1 LERTF
6 LITSGAY
13 VGPEFASEFGH
24 IPPAFLPVGN
34 RRLYEHQADWAT
46 GFVGRR
52 LISLPANFQI
62 PHLDLERLERLGFEI
77 IAVPAGLTLAQSV
90 LHVLGAAAITSG
102 GLSIL
107 HGDTLIGG
115 VPLDADDIISE
126 GVTTSY
132 HSWAEYERA
141 ENGDLRFFDG
151 LPSGAGMRNV
161 LSGYF
166 SFSDAE
172 RYIAALER
180 APLGFIGAL
189 NDYGAAIPLTIVSAA
204 QWLDFG
210 HMELYHQSIAQM
222 PTMRAF
228 NRLDISRATVTKSS
242 RDIFQ
247 MDAEAN
253 WYENVPEPLRIYL
266 PKYLGRGAFRGGYQ
280 TEYLYL
286 STLAD
291 LYVFGRLP
299 GYVWRHIFQ
308 SCAEFMSLC
317 AEYRPAGGE
326 VAASGAI
333 YLGKTHERLLAYAEQ
348 SGTDLG
354 TPWRYGGRTLP
365 GLLAIAEESA
375 AKIPAPAE
383 SDLAIVHGDFCFSNI
398 FYDFRAGAIRC
409 VDPRGHTDGARPC
422 IYGDTRYDTAKLY
435 HSVAGGYDFI
445 VAGRYRLQDDG
456 GNTLSIDIPEL
467 EGNRHVI
474 DAFLETPFGGRLPQD
489 AASNAIAVLLYLSM
503 LPLHGDDAA
512 RQRALLA
519 NALRL
524 YGAAGEPGR

>member
-1 LERTF
+1 LHLERTF

-13 VGPEFASEFGH
+13 VGPEFTSEFGH

-34 RRLYEHQADWAT
+34 RRLYEHQADWAA
-46 GFVGRR
+46 GFAGRR
-52 LISLPANFQI
+52 LISLPKDFEI
-62 PHLDLERLERLGFEI
+62 PTIDLERIEQLGFDI

-90 LHVLGAAAITSG
+90 RHVLRKAAVTAG

-115 VPLDADDIISE
+115 VPPTAEDVISE

-132 HSWAEYERA
+132 HSWAEYERTD
-141 ENGDLRFFDG
+141 EGDLRFFDG
-151 LPSGAGMRNV
+151 LPSGAGERNV

-166 SFSDAE
+166 SFSDAA
-172 RYIAALER
+172 RYIAALENS
-180 APLGFIGAL
+180 PLGFIAAL
-189 NDYGAAIPLTIVSAA
+189 NDYGADIPLTIVGGT

-210 HMELYHQSIAQM
+210 HMELYHQSVAQM

-242 RDIFQ
+242 RDTFQ
-247 MDAEAN
+247 IDAEAN
-253 WYENVPEPLRIYL
+253 WFETVPAPLRIYL
-266 PKYLGRGAFRGGYQ
+266 PKYLGRPAVGGYQ

-308 SCAEFMSLC
+308 SCTEFMELC
-317 AEYRPAGGE
+317 AEYRPQIGE
-326 VAASGAI
+326 TPDSADI
-333 YLGKTHERLLAYAEQ
+333 YLGKTVERLQAFKDQ
-348 SGTDLG
+348 TGTDLG
-354 TPWRYGGRTLP
+354 APWHYGNRVLP
-365 GLLAIAEESA
+365 GLLAIAEKSA
-375 AKIPAPAE
+375 GKIPAPSE

-409 VDPRGHTDGARPC
+409 VDPRGHMDGARPS
-422 IYGDTRYDTAKLY
+422 IYGDARYDTAKLY
-435 HSVAGGYDFI
+435 HSAVGGYDFI

-456 GNTLSIDIPEL
+456 AHALRIDIPEL
-467 EGNRHVI
+467 ADNAQVI
-474 DAFLETPFGGRLPQD
+474 DAFLKTPFGGRQPQD
-489 AASNAIAVLLYLSM
+489 TASNAIAVLLYLSM
-503 LPLHGDDAA
+503 LALHGDNPQ

-524 YGAAGEPGR
+524 YGAER

>member
-1 LERTF
+1 MERTF

-13 VGPEFASEFGH
+13 VGPEFTSEFGH

-34 RRLYEHQADWAT
+34 RRLYEHQADWAAD
-46 GFVGRR
+46 FVGRR
-52 LISLPANFQI
+52 LISLPADFDI
-62 PHLDLERLERLGFEI
+62 PPIDLERLEQLGFAM

-90 LHVLGAAAITSG
+90 LHVLVAAAITAG
-102 GLSIL
+102 GLCIL

-115 VPLDADDIISE
+115 VPLDAEDVISE

-132 HSWAEYERA
+132 HSWAEYERTDTG
-141 ENGDLRFFDG
+141 NLHFFDG
-151 LPSGAGMRNV
+151 LPSGAGERNV

-166 SFSDAE
+166 SFSDAR
-172 RYIAALER
+172 RYIAALDG
-180 APLGFIGAL
+180 AASGFIGAL
-189 NDYGAAIPLTIVSAA
+189 NDYGAEIPLTIVSGS

-210 HMELYHQSIAQM
+210 HMELYHQSVAQM

-242 RDIFQ
+242 RDAFQ

-253 WYENVPEPLRIYL
+253 WFETVPPPLRIYL
-266 PKYLGRGAFRGGYQ
+266 PKYLGRTAIAGYQ

-308 SCAEFMSLC
+308 SCAAFMELC
-317 AEYRPAGGE
+317 AEYRPGVGD
-326 VAASGAI
+326 VAASGEI
-333 YLGKTHERLLAYAEQ
+333 YLGKTRERLRAYAEQ
-348 SGTDLG
+348 TGTDLVAS
-354 TPWRYGGRTLP
+354 WRYGERTLP
-365 GLLAIAEESA
+365 GLLAIAEDSA
-375 AKIPAPAE
+375 AKIPAPSAN
-383 SDLAIVHGDFCFSNI
+383 DLAIVHGDFCFSNI
-398 FYDFRAGAIRC
+398 FYDFRASAIRC
-409 VDPRGHTDGARPC
+409 VDPRGHMDGARPS
-422 IYGDTRYDTAKLY
+422 IYGDARYDTAKLY

-456 GNTLSIDIPEL
+456 AHSLQIDIPEL
-467 EGNRHVI
+467 AGNRHVI
-474 DAFLETPFGGRLPQD
+474 DAFMETSFGGQQPED
-489 AASNAIAVLLYLSM
+489 AESNAIAVLLYLSM
-503 LPLHGDDAA
+503 LALHGDDPA

-524 YGAAGEPGR
+524 HGAAGEPAG

>member
-1 LERTF
+1 MQLERTF

-13 VGPEFASEFGH
+13 VGPEFTSEFGH

-34 RRLYEHQADWAT
+34 RRLYEHQADWAQD
-46 GFVGRR
+46 FAGRR
-52 LISLPANFQI
+52 LISLPADFEI
-62 PHLDLERLERLGFEI
+62 PHLDRERLVQLRFEI
-77 IAVPAGLTLAQSV
+77 IAVPAGLSLAQSV
-90 LHVLGAAAITSG
+90 LHVLREAAITAG

-115 VPLDADDIISE
+115 VTMDADDIISE
-126 GVTTSY
+126 DVTTSY

-141 ENGDLRFFDG
+141 DNGDLRFFDG
-151 LPSGAGMRNV
+151 LPSGADERNV

-166 SFSDAE
+166 SFSDAG
-172 RYIAALER
+172 RYIAALETSEY
-180 APLGFIGAL
+180 GFIGAL
-189 NDYGAAIPLTIVSAA
+189 NDYGAEIPLTIQSGT

-210 HMELYHQSIAQM
+210 HMESYHQSVAQM

-242 RDIFQ
+242 EDAFQ

-253 WYENVPEPLRIYL
+253 WFETVPPPLRIYL
-266 PKYLGRGAFRGGYQ
+266 PKYLGHTADAGYQ

-317 AEYRPAGGE
+317 AKFRADGGE
-326 VAASGAI
+326 ASASGEI
-333 YLGKTHERLLAYAEQ
+333 YLGKTLERLQTFAGQ
-348 SGTDLG
+348 TGTDLNA
-354 TPWRYGGRTLP
+354 PWRYGDRTLP
-365 GLLAIAEESA
+365 GLLTIAEESA
-375 AKIPAPAE
+375 AKIPAPPE

-409 VDPRGHTDGARPC
+409 VDPRGHMDGARPS
-422 IYGDTRYDTAKLY
+422 IYGDARYDTAKLY
-435 HSVAGGYDFI
+435 HSVVGGYDFI

-456 GNTLSIDIPEL
+456 AHSLRIDIPEL
-467 EGNRHVI
+467 AGNAPVI
-474 DAFLETPFGGRLPQD
+474 DAFLETSFGGQPPEG
-489 AASNAIAVLLYLSM
+489 AAANSIAVLLYLSM
-503 LPLHGDDAA
+503 LALHGDDPG

-524 YGAAGEPGR
+524 YEAGR

>member
-13 VGPEFASEFGH
+13 VGPEFTSEFGQ

-34 RRLYEHQADWAT
+34 RRLYEHQADWAKD
-46 GFVGRR
+46 FRGRR
-52 LISLPANFQI
+52 LISLPADFEI
-62 PHLDLERLERLGFEI
+62 PALDRERLNQLGFEI
-77 IAVPAGLTLAQSV
+77 IAVPEGLSLAQSV
-90 LHVLGAAAITSG
+90 LHVLGAAAITAG

-115 VPLDADDIISE
+115 VELDADDIISE

-132 HSWAEYERA
+132 HSWAEYERTDD
-141 ENGDLRFFDG
+141 GDLRFFDG
-151 LPSGAGMRNV
+151 LPSGASKRNV

-166 SFSDAE
+166 SFSDAG
-172 RYIAALER
+172 RYMAALE
-180 APLGFIGAL
+180 ASDHGFIGAL
-189 NDYGAAIPLTIVSAA
+189 NEYGAEIPLTVQSGS

-210 HMELYHQSIAQM
+210 HMELYHQSVAQM

-242 RDIFQ
+242 QDGFQ

-253 WYENVPEPLRIYL
+253 WFETVPSPLRIYL
-266 PKYLGRGAFRGGYQ
+266 PKYLGRGPGQAYQ

-308 SCAEFMSLC
+308 SCAAFMAHC
-317 AEYRPAGGE
+317 AEYRPAVGE
-326 VAASGAI
+326 IADSGDI
-333 YLGKTHERLLAYAEQ
+333 YLGKTVQRLQAFKDQ
-348 SGTDLG
+348 TGVDLDA
-354 TPWRYGGRTLP
+354 PWRYGARTLP
-365 GLLAIAEESA
+365 GLLAIAEECA
-375 AKIPAPAE
+375 ANIPAPSE
-383 SDLAIVHGDFCFSNI
+383 NQYAIVHGDFCFSNI

-409 VDPRGHTDGARPC
+409 VDPRGHMDGARPS
-422 IYGDTRYDTAKLY
+422 IYGDARYDTAKLY
-435 HSVAGGYDFI
+435 HSVLGGYDFI
-445 VAGRYRLQDDG
+445 VAGRYRLQDDEAHA
-456 GNTLSIDIPEL
+456 LAIDIPEL
-467 EGNRHVI
+467 QRNRHVI
-474 DAFLETPFGGRLPQD
+474 DAFLDTSFGGQRPEG
-489 AASNAIAVLLYLSM
+489 AASNEIAVLLYLSM
-503 LPLHGDDAA
+503 LALHGDNGL

-524 YGAAGEPGR
+524 YGAGREPVR